1 LWAVTVLTIGGALV
15 LTWIVMSERPENR
28 SEDSRAMFL
37 TAAQTLDAGGE
48 EALVNWLR
56 EIGSRPEAPRVLIV
70 GPSGQELLGRPL
82 PPSIAFALRYPDG
95 GIGESSPLRI
105 LPAQP
110 LPLIISRDGRRY
122 AISVR
127 PVRPR
132 YQPNFMFLPIE
143 DRWIVLL
150 LAVFVTTVISFLL
163 ARSIARPMRTL
174 AQATRQLA
182 AGALGTRVGQS
193 IDSRAVEVVGLARD
207 FDAMAARIELL
218 VQSRDQLLR
227 DVSHELRSPLARMRV
242 ALGLARQSTADV
254 PGALE
259 RLDTE
264 VDRLDRL
271 IGQVLNL
278 ARLDSTAISAASI
291 SVDLVE
297 LIDNIVRDAAF
308 EGQARAVTIQWQSP
322 EIPCTVSGQPEWLA
336 SAIENVVRNALR
348 YTRDGSSLDL
358 ALHQDGETATVSVA
372 DHGPGVPEKD
382 LVRIFEPFYRVASAR
397 GRDSGGDGIGLAIVA
412 RVLQLHGGRAT
423 AENRPGGGLVV
434 RLTLPLRSE
443 NRTVNASA

>member
-1 LWAVTVLTIGGALV
+1 
-15 LTWIVMSERPENR
+15 
-28 SEDSRAMFL
+28 MFL
-37 TAAQTLDAGGE
+37 AAAQTLDAGGE

-56 EIGSRPEAPRVLIV
+56 EIAARPEKPRVLIV
-70 GPSGQELLGRPL
+70 SPAGQELLGRPL

-127 PVRPR
+127 PARPR
-132 YQPNFMFLPIE
+132 FQPNFMLLPIA

-150 LAVFVTTVISFLL
+150 LAVLVTTGTSFLL
-163 ARSIARPMRTL
+163 ARSIARPLRTL
-174 AQATRQLA
+174 AQATRELA
-182 AGALGTRVGQS
+182 AGALGTRVGKS

-218 VQSRDQLLR
+218 VHSRDQLLQ

-242 ALGLARQSTADV
+242 ALGLARQSSADV

-264 VDRLDRL
+264 VYRLDRL

-278 ARLDSTAISAASI
+278 ARLESTPLSAASI

-297 LIDNIVRDAAF
+297 LIDNIVLDAAF
-308 EGQARAVTIQWQSP
+308 EGQARAVGIEWESP
-322 EIPCTVSGQPEWLA
+322 ELPCLVFGQPELLA

-348 YTRDGSSLDL
+348 YTRDGSSLEL
-358 ALHQDGETATVSVA
+358 ALHHDGQTATVSVA
-372 DHGPGVPEKD
+372 DHGPGVPEND

-412 RVLQLHGGRAT
+412 RVLQLHSGHAT

-434 RLTLPLRSE
+434 RLTLPLRSG
-443 NRTVNASA
+443 NRAVNAPA